1 MKIIGIALIVLGVVG
16 LVYGGI
22 SWTQRETVLD
32 IGPVEVARE
41 DRESIP
47 VPPIAG
53 AISLVAGVALVLAG
67 GRRAA

>member
-41 DRESIP
+41 DREAIP

>member
-1 MKIIGIALIVLGVVG
+1 MKIIGIVLIVVGIVG
-16 LVYGGI
+16 LAYGGL

-32 IGPVEVARE
+32 MGPVEVARE
-41 DRESIP
+41 DRESLP
-47 VPPIAG
+47 VPPLAG